1 VPESDIAALEVR
13 DVVVRFGGN
22 VAVDDV
28 SIVAE
33 PGLVT
38 GLIGPNGAGKTTL
51 FNVVTGLLAPSAG
64 TVLLEGRDI
73 TRLPPYRRARRGLA
87 RTFQRLEL
95 FSVMTVRENVAV
107 AAETRRA
114 WSRDASSPD
123 RVVDEVIERIGLT
136 DRAHERV
143 DALPTGQARLVELGR
158 ALATR
163 PKVLLLDEPASG
175 QTEAETERFAALL
188 RELSRDGITIVLVE
202 HDVQLV
208 MAVCDRIHVLDFGR
222 VIATGLPEEIRANEA
237 VLTAYLGVAKDA
249 R

>member
-1 VPESDIAALEVR
+1 MPALEVS

-28 SIVAE
+28 SLSAE

-51 FNVVTGLLAPSAG
+51 FNVITGLLAPSAG
-64 TVLLEGRDI
+64 AVVLDGVDV
-73 TRLPPYRRARRGLA
+73 TREPPYRRARRGLA

-114 WSRDASSPD
+114 WARDRTDPATI
-123 RVVDEVIERIGLT
+123 VDEVVERIGLGALA
-136 DRAHERV
+136 DVRV
-143 DALPTGQARLVELGR
+143 DSLPTGQARLVELGR

-175 QTEAETERFAALL
+175 QTEAETRQFAALL
-188 RELSRDGITIVLVE
+188 RDLAADGMTVVLVE

-208 MAVCDRIHVLDFGR
+208 MAVCDVINVLDFGR
-222 VIATGLPEEIRANEA
+222 VIALGTPAEIRSNEA
-237 VLTAYLGVAKDA
+237 VLAAYLGSSTATP
-249 R
+249 

>member
-1 VPESDIAALEVR
+1 VPASDTAALELR
-13 DVVVRFGGN
+13 DIVVRFGGN

-28 SIVAE
+28 SLTAE
-33 PGLVT
+33 PGVVT

-64 TVLLEGRDI
+64 TVSLEGHDI
-73 TRLPPYRRARRGLA
+73 TGLPPYRRARRGLA

-107 AAETRRA
+107 AAETRRS
-114 WSRDASSPD
+114 WSRDAASPD
-123 RVVDEVIERIGLT
+123 RVVDEVIERIGLA
-136 DRAHERV
+136 DRADERV

-175 QTEAETERFAALL
+175 QTEAETERFAQLL
-188 RELSRDGITIVLVE
+188 RELSLEGITVVLVE

-208 MAVCDRIHVLDFGR
+208 MAVCDLIHVLDFGR
-222 VIATGLPEEIRANEA
+222 VIATGVPDEIRANEA